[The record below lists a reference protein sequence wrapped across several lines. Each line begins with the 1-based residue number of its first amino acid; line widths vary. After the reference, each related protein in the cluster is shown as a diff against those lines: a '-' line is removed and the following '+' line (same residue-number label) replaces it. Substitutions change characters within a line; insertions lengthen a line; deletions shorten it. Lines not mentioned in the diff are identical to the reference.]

1 VIRSVLLS
9 LPVEE
14 VVDEVH
20 LPLLDQEEEQEEQ
33 RPMILVSLGLTY
45 DSPENLL
52 SFLKL
57 QKKL

>member
-14 VVDEVH
+14 VVDEVQ
-20 LPLLDQEEEQEEQ
+20 LPLMDQEEEQEEQ
-33 RPMILVSLGLTY
+33 RPMISVSLGLTS

-57 QKKL
+57 QK

>member
-1 VIRSVLLS
+1 MIRSVLLS

-14 VVDEVH
+14 VVDEVQ

-33 RPMILVSLGLTY
+33 RPMILVSLGLTS

-57 QKKL
+57 QK

>member
-14 VVDEVH
+14 VVDEVQ

-33 RPMILVSLGLTY
+33 RPMILVSLGLTSA
-45 DSPENLL
+45 SPENLL

-57 QKKL
+57 QK